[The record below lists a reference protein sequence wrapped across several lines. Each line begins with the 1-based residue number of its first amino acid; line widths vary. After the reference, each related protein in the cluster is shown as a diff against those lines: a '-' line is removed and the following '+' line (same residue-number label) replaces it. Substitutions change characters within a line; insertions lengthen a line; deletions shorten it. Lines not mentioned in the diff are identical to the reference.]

1 MKERLPK
8 WCKYAN
14 AVLTLYLILGIPCL
28 LFYCII
34 NFTLLF
40 GDAEYLSYHKDI
52 YLDAYGCL
60 FLIVGP
66 LAYLYISTKQRQK
79 KINTIINSLKE
90 TGRFIPD
97 KNLEFRMF
105 WQAKYFGIDV
115 RNGTMLY
122 IGIWPGKVMDVIG
135 FQAGSITET
144 ATSGSRIDLHT
155 SFVTLPVI
163 SLELVTKYASTIAN
177 TIHAINRKGYSYP
190 VNFPALV
197 QNKKKEWENMTG
209 LPVPEYF

>member
-1 MKERLPK
+1 MSERLPK

-14 AVLTLYLILGIPCL
+14 AALTLYLIFGIPCL
-28 LFYCII
+28 IFYSLAGIVFVTSNDYHRLDGYIYTYGSWALLII
-34 NFTLLF
+34 PCVWL
-40 GDAEYLSYHKDI
+40 YLSAK
-52 YLDAYGCL
+52 
-60 FLIVGP
+60 
-66 LAYLYISTKQRQK
+66 KRQK

-90 TGRFIPD
+90 TGRFVPD

>member
-1 MKERLPK
+1 MTERIPN
-8 WCKYAN
+8 WYKYTN
-14 AVLTLYLILGIPCL
+14 SVL
-28 LFYCII
+28 II
-34 NFTLLF
+34 YLLF
-40 GDAEYLSYHKDI
+40 GIPFFLLCGIAFVALVLSDRNPNLDEYI
-52 YLDAYGCL
+52 YAYGSWAL
-60 FLIVGP
+60 LIIP
-66 LAYLYISTKQRQK
+66 CAWLYTSTKKRQK
-79 KINTIINSLKE
+79 KINAIINSLKE
-90 TGRFIPD
+90 AGKFIPD

-105 WQAKYFGIDV
+105 WQGKYFGIDV

-122 IGIWPGKVMDVIG
+122 IGIWPGKVIDVIG

-155 SFVTLPVI
+155 DFVTLPVI
-163 SLELVTKYASTIAN
+163 SLELMTKNASTIAN
-177 TIHAINRKGYSYP
+177 TIHAINRKGYRYP

>member
-1 MKERLPK
+1 MTDRLPK

-14 AVLTLYLILGIPCL
+14 TALTLYLFLGIPCL
-28 LFYCII
+28 LFYGFFGGPWFESSSYLKYHPEAYITGYSCLFFII
-34 NFTLLF
+34 IPCVWL
-40 GDAEYLSYHKDI
+40 YLSAK
-52 YLDAYGCL
+52 
-60 FLIVGP
+60 
-66 LAYLYISTKQRQK
+66 KRQT

-97 KNLEFRMF
+97 KNLEYRMF

>member
-1 MKERLPK
+1 MTDRLPK

-14 AVLTLYLILGIPCL
+14 AALTLYLYIGIPCFI
-28 LFYCII
+28 FYGFFGMLMINNSRYPTSLEIDII
-34 NFTLLF
+34 T
-40 GDAEYLSYHKDI
+40 
-52 YLDAYGCL
+52 YGCWA
-60 FLIVGP
+60 LIIIP
-66 LAYLYISTKQRQK
+66 CAWLYTSTKKRQK
-79 KINTIINSLKE
+79 KINAIINSLKE
-90 TGRFIPD
+90 TGKFIPD

-105 WQAKYFGIDV
+105 WQGKYFGIDV

-122 IGIWPGKVMDVIG
+122 IGIWPGKVIDVIG

-155 SFVTLPVI
+155 DFVTLPII
-163 SLELVTKYASTIAN
+163 SLELMTKNASTIAN
-177 TIHAINRKGYSYP
+177 TIHAINRKGYRYP

>member
-1 MKERLPK
+1 MAERIPS

-14 AVLTLYLILGIPCL
+14 TVLTLYFIIGIPFL
-28 LFYCII
+28 LLCGVLGTLSITSSRYVNNNDYIYAYGSWALLII
-34 NFTLLF
+34 PCVWL
-40 GDAEYLSYHKDI
+40 YLSAK
-52 YLDAYGCL
+52 
-60 FLIVGP
+60 
-66 LAYLYISTKQRQK
+66 KRQK